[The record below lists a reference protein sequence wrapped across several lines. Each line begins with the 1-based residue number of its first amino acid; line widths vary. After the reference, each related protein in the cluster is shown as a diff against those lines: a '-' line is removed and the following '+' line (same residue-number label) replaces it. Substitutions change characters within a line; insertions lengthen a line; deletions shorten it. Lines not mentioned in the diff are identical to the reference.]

1 MLSDTTAPAEGLQD
15 KLAALEQ
22 LLLAYGR
29 VAIGFSGGVDSSF
42 LAAVCARIMPAST
55 LLVHLTTPLI
65 GTPEQASFER
75 SVDGQAN
82 EGPHFK
88 LPVLNLSVDQLRL
101 PQVACN
107 DADRCY
113 HCKRAGFTA
122 IVNHARSLGF
132 PTVIDGSNASD
143 RGDYRPGMRAAQEL
157 GVRSPLMEVGFTKD
171 EERELLRAWGYPVWN
186 LPAGACLAT
195 RVPTGE
201 ELTREKVDVIRACE
215 DYLHDLGLDQVRARL
230 VGGCMHIEAAP
241 ADVAKIAALKDD
253 GEVDADVFSKLK
265 ERFVGALNGDL
276 NTSVAVTALYDVLK
290 AKCNDATKLAAIADF
305 DQVLSLNLLSAAK
318 TLREKQAQEE
328 QASADPEID
337 ALVAARTEAK
347 KAKNFAEADRIRDE
361 LKARGIE
368 IIDTPQGAKWRKV

>member
-1 MLSDTTAPAEGLQD
+1 MLSDTTAPAEELQD
-15 KLAALEQ
+15 KLATLEQ

-75 SVDGQAN
+75 SVDEQAN
-82 EGPHFK
+82 EEPHFK
-88 LPVLNLSVDQLRL
+88 LPVLNLSIDQLQL

-107 DADRCY
+107 DANRCY
-113 HCKRAGFTA
+113 HCKHAGFTA
-122 IVNHARSLGF
+122 IVNHAKSLGF

-143 RGDYRPGMRAAQEL
+143 RGDYRPGMRAAEEL

-171 EERELLRAWGYPVWN
+171 EERELLRAWGYSVWN

-201 ELTREKVDVIRACE
+201 ELTREKVDLIRACE
-215 DYLHDLGLDQVRARL
+215 DYLHDLDLAQVRARL

-241 ADVAKIAALKDD
+241 ADVTKIAAL
-253 GEVDADVFSKLK
+253 GGATVDSEGKTPLP
-265 ERFVGALNGDL
+265 
-276 NTSVAVTALYDVLK
+276 
-290 AKCNDATKLAAIADF
+290 AAIE
-305 DQVLSLNLLSAAK
+305 SA
-318 TLREKQAQEE
+318 LRELGCAHI
-328 QASADPEID
+328 SPE
-337 ALVAARTEAK
+337 V
-347 KAKNFAEADRIRDE
+347 
-361 LKARGIE
+361 
-368 IIDTPQGAKWRKV
+368 TPYIHGNMNL

>member
-75 SVDGQAN
+75 AVDGQAD

-88 LPVLNLSVDQLRL
+88 LPVLNLSVDQLQL

-122 IVNHARSLGF
+122 IVNHAKSLGF

-201 ELTREKVDVIRACE
+201 ELTREKVDVIRTCE

-253 GEVDADVFSKLK
+253 GEVDADVFNKLK

-305 DQVLSLNLLSAAK
+305 DQVLSLNLLSAAR

>member
-1 MLSDTTAPAEGLQD
+1 MLSDTTAPAEELRD

-42 LAAVCARIMPAST
+42 LAAVCSRIMPAST

-75 SVDGQAN
+75 SVDGQAD

-88 LPVLNLSVDQLRL
+88 LPVLNLSVDQLQL
-101 PQVACN
+101 PQVVCN

-122 IVNHARSLGF
+122 IVNHAKSLGF

-171 EERELLRAWGYPVWN
+171 EERELLRTWGHPVWN

-195 RVPTGE
+195 RIPTGE
-201 ELTREKVDVIRACE
+201 ELTREKVDLIRACE
-215 DYLHDLGLDQVRARL
+215 DYLHDLDLLQVRARL

-241 ADVAKIAALKDD
+241 ADVTKIAAL
-253 GEVDADVFSKLK
+253 GGTPVDAEGKTPLP
-265 ERFVGALNGDL
+265 
-276 NTSVAVTALYDVLK
+276 
-290 AKCNDATKLAAIADF
+290 AAIESA
-305 DQVLSLNLLSAAK
+305 LRNLGRSDI
-318 TLREKQAQEE
+318 
-328 QASADPEID
+328 SPE
-337 ALVAARTEAK
+337 V
-347 KAKNFAEADRIRDE
+347 
-361 LKARGIE
+361 
-368 IIDTPQGAKWRKV
+368 TPYIHGAMNQ

>member
-1 MLSDTTAPAEGLQD
+1 MILDTTAPAEELQD
-15 KLAALEQ
+15 KLSALEQ

-42 LAAVCARIMPAST
+42 LAAVCARIMPTNT

-65 GTPEQASFER
+65 GTPEQASFEQ

-88 LPVLNLSVDQLRL
+88 LPVLNLSVDQLQL

-107 DADRCY
+107 DANRCY
-113 HCKRAGFTA
+113 HCKHASFTA
-122 IVNHARSLGF
+122 IVNHAKSLGF

-143 RGDYRPGMRAAQEL
+143 RGDCRPGMRAAEEL

-201 ELTREKVDVIRACE
+201 ELTRQKVDLIRACE
-215 DYLHDLGLDQVRARL
+215 DYLHDLDLAQVRARL

-241 ADVAKIAALKDD
+241 ADVAKIAAFGGATVD
-253 GEVDADVFSKLK
+253 GEGKTPLP
-265 ERFVGALNGDL
+265 
-276 NTSVAVTALYDVLK
+276 
-290 AKCNDATKLAAIADF
+290 AAIESALCELGCAHISPE
-305 DQVLSLNLLSAAK
+305 VTPYIHGNMNL
-318 TLREKQAQEE
+318 
-328 QASADPEID
+328 
-337 ALVAARTEAK
+337 
-347 KAKNFAEADRIRDE
+347 
-361 LKARGIE
+361 
-368 IIDTPQGAKWRKV
+368 